1 MENTCHSLIT
11 FKVEYLNAYDLLS
24 CNPFSRPICTYLIS
38 KYGKDK
44 TLYPEDPKARFKI
57 DRLLYFDMGT
67 LYQRFGEYV
76 VRGNRVYEHY

>member
-1 MENTCHSLIT
+1 MN
-11 FKVEYLNAYDLLS
+11 
-24 CNPFSRPICTYLIS
+24 

-44 TLYPEDPKARFKI
+44 SIYPEDPKVRFNV

-76 VRGNRVYEHY
+76 VREDWISGITNYSNVGCNNTLYLLNSALHFYELYV